1 MKNKLFIALFS
12 ILLLFGLISPPV
24 TRILAHNGI
33 IEFEDLANYIEAEEV
48 APGPLHDL
56 LQGIENGKAAISDT
70 YINYLPL
77 YGDILS
83 GLSKVKSDINRPT
96 TSLLTDWGVGLLNV
110 NNGGGADVGDEID
123 PSETSNNVPV
133 TTTEKDP
140 DTTTGKTPATTTPS
154 SSGST
159 LEHPAW
165 IDITDEIKSEFHS
178 PSGIT
183 NYYVLEAKT
192 VDGKTIK
199 MVDRAVTLNY
209 EDSIKRADG
218 QIAELNRL
226 AEAEP
231 DVNFYVYLGTRLQET
246 PDSEECFPDVEN
258 HKAVL
263 DYFENNLSDSIAVS
277 HFTLNSFEDRVN
289 YYYLTDHHWTAKGV
303 LRAYNEIIDLIQTKA
318 TNIADA
324 RVPVAYHE
332 LEGIKFNGTHSR
344 ELAMYDIYDPF
355 CFYDFNIPAFNF
367 DNGASL
373 KTMMKKFLRGGAKSG
388 SSLYQDLYAYSSW
401 YEFPKNET
409 GRNLLIIGDS
419 FMYCEAEVLA
429 SHFDN
434 TYTLHIEMKN
444 KEIDY
449 NEYIKKHKITDV
461 LVLCYDL
468 RLIYAHI
475 GDIHLERITTD

>member
-1 MKNKLFIALFS
+1 MKNKVFIVLFS
-12 ILLLFGLISPPV
+12 VLLLFGLIAPPI
-24 TRILAHNGI
+24 TRILAENGI
-33 IEFEDLANYIEAEEV
+33 VEFEDLANYIEPEKV

-56 LQGIENGKAAISDT
+56 LQGIENGKAEISDT

-96 TSLLTDWGVGLLNV
+96 TSFLSDWGVELLNANKV
-110 NNGGGADVGDEID
+110 EGPDAGNEIT
-123 PSETSNNVPV
+123 PSETTNDDSDKDDPV
-133 TTTEKDP
+133 TTT
-140 DTTTGKTPATTTPS
+140 TNTPPTTTPS
-154 SSGST
+154 SSEST

-226 AEAEP
+226 AASEP

-246 PDSEECFPDVEN
+246 PDSAACFPDVEN
-258 HKAVL
+258 AKDVL
-263 DYFENNLSDSIAVS
+263 DYFEDNLSDSIEVA

-303 LRAYNEIIDLIQTKA
+303 LRAYNELIELLQRKA

-344 ELAMYDIYDPF
+344 ELAMYDFYDPF

-367 DNGASL
+367 DNGASM
-373 KTMMKKFLRGGAKSG
+373 KTMARKFLRGGAKSG
-388 SSLYQDLYAYSSW
+388 SSLYQDYYAYSSW

-419 FMYCEAEVLA
+419 FMYCQAEALA

-449 NEYIKKHKITDV
+449 NEYVKKHKITDV

-475 GDIHLERITTD
+475 GDIHLERILTD